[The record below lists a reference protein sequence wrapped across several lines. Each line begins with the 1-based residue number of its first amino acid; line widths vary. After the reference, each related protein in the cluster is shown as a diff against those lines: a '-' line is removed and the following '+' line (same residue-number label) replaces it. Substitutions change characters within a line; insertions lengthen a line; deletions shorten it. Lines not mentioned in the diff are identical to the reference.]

1 MHRVIPSSFLRAS
14 SLLLSVPS
22 VSFCASPNPDLIS
35 DLKKYL
41 TKGDYSKAS
50 DLLLKEVGTKVEDLV
65 PSGTQVSG
73 GFCAGFV
80 SGYTLKK
87 MGKAVSFLVGLG
99 FIGLQTLSYNGY
111 IKIDYTRAIAD
122 TKSSIPKKYSTGDE
136 LDVKALG
143 DKAMEI
149 LSFNMPA
156 GGGFGVGVVAGVRTA

>member
-1 MHRVIPSSFLRAS
+1 MYADAHT
-14 SLLLSVPS
+14 
-22 VSFCASPNPDLIS
+22 PNI
-35 DLKKYL
+35 YIYTAEAL
-41 TKGDYSKAS
+41 T
-50 DLLLKEVGTKVEDLV
+50 LTPLT
-65 PSGTQVSG
+65 
-73 GFCAGFV
+73 
-80 SGYTLKK
+80 
-87 MGKAVSFLVGLG
+87 
-99 FIGLQTLSYNGY
+99 GLQTLSYNGY